1 MGLRRTIAWRACL
14 AAGAAS
20 AVVVPAA
27 VAANLG
33 MHSQLAARLSGMGE
47 HGVVNLQSDAK
58 KGKLCWAFDL
68 PTTKGITGT
77 SIHKGA
83 KGVVVVRLGKTYAA
97 KGCTQA
103 AEMALEHIEST
114 PASYSVWVDT
124 KGHPGDLRGK
134 LFAGTA
140 HM

>member
-1 MGLRRTIAWRACL
+1 MGLRRIAWRMLL
-14 AAGAAS
+14 ATGTAS

-27 VAANLG
+27 VAESVG
-33 MHSQLAARLSGMGE
+33 MHSVLGARLSGMGE

-58 KGKLCWAFDL
+58 KSKLCWAFDL
-68 PTTKGITGT
+68 PTTKGITGA

-103 AEMALEHIEST
+103 AEMALEHIESA

-134 LFAGTA
+134 LFAGVA

>member
-1 MGLRRTIAWRACL
+1 MGLRRIAWRLVL
-14 AAGAAS
+14 AAGAALV
-20 AVVVPAA
+20 VVVPAA
-27 VAANLG
+27 FAASVG
-33 MHSQLAARLSGMGE
+33 MHSVLGARLSGMGE

-68 PTTKGITGT
+68 PTKGITGA
-77 SIHKGA
+77 SIHQGA
-83 KGVVVVRLGKTYAA
+83 KGVVVVRLGKIYAA

-103 AEMALEHIEST
+103 AGMALEHVESA
-114 PASYSVWVDT
+114 PGSYSVWVDT

-134 LFAGTA
+134 LFVGMA